1 MNAATRK
8 SKASPLVIAL
18 VATMA
23 MLVAYL
29 VFAFLTATDKTGSQA
44 RNITLA
50 KELSALAAALP
61 PLATRASE
69 GDQSAFKSLENLR
82 TGVNNQRN
90 ALHGGLAPGNNQGVL
105 GGFSKAWE
113 AVDEHLARLLI
124 SENVA
129 VALGQ
134 LSAQLETNHAELQTH
149 LDAVIEHVLA
159 SRSTTRQ
166 AAVAQAQLW
175 RLERI
180 RTALRPSREIGDP
193 DLVARDVELF
203 NRVVTGFKNGD
214 AELGLTRLGLSNIQA
229 SLTRIEQLFSGIT
242 EGVQRLRSTRESA
255 MALPAVSASLIA
267 AAPALTTESVGLV
280 DRIRVLEQQN
290 GAYGSSQIT
299 VYVGIFLLIG
309 LTLLGL
315 IFYLGTRSRLQE
327 TAEANRVNQDAILRL
342 LDEIE
347 GLGEGDLTAEV
358 TVTEGFTGAIADAIN
373 LTIAQLR
380 ELVSRIVDTAA
391 KVSAS
396 ANSTRST
403 VAQLTELSEQQAE
416 EIAGASAAIN
426 EMATT
431 IDQVSA
437 NAAESAAVAHRSVS
451 IANKGAVVV
460 RSTIAG
466 MDNIR
471 GQIQDTAKRIK
482 RLGESSQEI
491 GDIVSLINDIADQTN
506 ILSLNAAI
514 QASMAG
520 DAGRGFAVVADEVQR
535 LAERSANATKQIA
548 ALVKTIQTDT
558 YEAVSSMEQTTA
570 EVVAGASLTED
581 AGIALS
587 EIETVSTNLAE
598 LIQDISTAARHQA
611 TTAGHISKT
620 MDVIQDITSKTLE
633 GTSRTASSVDELAEM
648 AIEQRESVS
657 GFKLPEQSLS
667 GLLRPERYTSPEPRE
682 RNEGVSKSRAR
693 AESQIADTGGRETSF
708 KPRAS
713 QPTLVGRPFPDAG
726 ENLDEEL
733 EEIEEFIP
741 GREAPAHV
749 KQVLAENSA
758 VMDEMDYLSEMDD
771 IEEMDDDLASL
782 EEAPATVKNTFA
794 AGLEAELASIDLDE
808 FDLEPE
814 SKAKEVS

>member
-1 MNAATRK
+1 MNATARK
-8 SKASPLVIAL
+8 FKASPLVIAL
-18 VATMA
+18 IATMT

-29 VFAFLTATDKTGSQA
+29 VFAFVTGSDTSVSQA
-44 RNITLA
+44 RNITAA
-50 KELSALAAALP
+50 KEINVLATKLP
-61 PLATRASE
+61 PLATRAAS
-69 GDQSAFKSLENLR
+69 GDASAFKALESLR
-82 TGVNNQRN
+82 TEVNSKRN
-90 ALHGGLAPGNNQGVL
+90 ALHNGLSADNNQGL
-105 GGFSKAWE
+105 LREFNTAWD
-113 AVDEHLARLLI
+113 AVDEHLAGLLI
-124 SENVA
+124 IEDAA
-129 VALGQ
+129 VSINQ
-134 LSAQLETNHAELQTH
+134 LHTELETNYAGLQAELNK
-149 LDAVIEHVLA
+149 VVEHVLA
-159 SRSTTRQ
+159 RRSTTRQ
-166 AAVAQAQLW
+166 AAAAQAQLW

-180 RTALRPSREIGDP
+180 RGALRVGGEAADFEQV
-193 DLVARDVELF
+193 LRDVTLF
-203 NRVVTGFKNGD
+203 NRTVSGFKNGD
-214 AELGLTRLGLSNIQA
+214 AELGLTRLANSNIQA
-229 SLTRIEQLFSGIT
+229 SLIGIEQLFSPLA
-242 EGVQRLRSTRESA
+242 EGVQPLQGVKESVVT
-255 MALPAVSASLIA
+255 LPITTTSLLA
-267 AAPALTTESVGLV
+267 AAPALAAESANVV
-280 DRIRVLEQQN
+280 DRIRVLEQN
-290 GAYGSSQIT
+290 GGAYSSPQIT
-299 VYVGIFLLIG
+299 VYVGIFLVIG

-327 TAEANRVNQDAILRL
+327 TAEANRGNQDAILRL

-437 NAAESAAVAHRSVS
+437 NAAESASVAHRSVS

-491 GDIVSLINDIADQTN
+491 GDIVSLISEIADQTN

-657 GFKLPEQSLS
+657 GFKLPEQNMS
-667 GLLRPERYTSPEPRE
+667 GLLRPDLYGSAPPQEYEVEESLQ
-682 RNEGVSKSRAR
+682 SRA
-693 AESQIADTGGRETSF
+693 
-708 KPRAS
+708 
-713 QPTLVGRPFPDAG
+713 PDAVPRSGVDSGDMEKAFEPHVVEPAELIG
-726 ENLDEEL
+726 EVFPESEVAAQSSGP
-733 EEIEEFIP
+733 EV
-741 GREAPAHV
+741 PAHI
-749 KQVLAENSA
+749 KEVLAENSA
-758 VMDEMDYLSEMDD
+758 AMDEMDYLSE
-771 IEEMDDDLASL
+771 IEDLDETDAELASL
-782 EEAPATVKNTFA
+782 EQAPAEARNTFA

-814 SKAKEVS
+814 QHTAKEVS

>member
-1 MNAATRK
+1 MNVTARK

-18 VATMA
+18 MATMA

-29 VFAFLTATDKTGSQA
+29 VFAFLTGSDNSGSQA
-44 RNITLA
+44 RNIAAA
-50 KELSALAAALP
+50 KEISVLATELP
-61 PLATRASE
+61 PLATRAAG
-69 GDQSAFKSLENLR
+69 GDASAFQALENLR
-82 TGVNNQRN
+82 TEVNNKRN
-90 ALHGGLAPGNNQGVL
+90 ALHGGLAADNNQGL
-105 GGFSKAWE
+105 LRELSTAWD

-124 SENVA
+124 SEDAA
-129 VALGQ
+129 VAINQ
-134 LSAQLETNHAELQTH
+134 LSTRLEDNYADLQAELNQ
-149 LDAVIEHVLA
+149 VVEHVLA

-180 RTALRPSREIGDP
+180 RGALRAGGDMGDP
-193 DLVARDVELF
+193 DQLARDVTLF
-203 NRVVTGFKNGD
+203 NRVVAGFKNGD

-229 SLTRIEQLFSGIT
+229 SLSRVEQLFSAIT
-242 EGVQRLRSTRESA
+242 EGVQPLLDSKESV
-255 MALPAVSASLIA
+255 MALATTTTSLLA
-267 AAPALTTESVGLV
+267 AAPAFASESVDVV
-280 DRIRVLEQQN
+280 DRIRVLDQQG
-290 GAYGSSQIT
+290 GAYGSPQIT
-299 VYVGIFLLIG
+299 VYVGIFLVIG

-327 TAEANRVNQDAILRL
+327 TAEANRGNQDAILRL

-403 VAQLTELSEQQAE
+403 VAQLAGFSEQQAE

-558 YEAVSSMEQTTA
+558 FEAVSSMEQTTA

-657 GFKLPEQSLS
+657 GFKLPEQYMS
-667 GLLRPERYTSPEPRE
+667 GLLRPELYASPEPQAHEQAAHRPRTRTSDGAPPGDSGGMGKMFE
-682 RNEGVSKSRAR
+682 PQVVEPVAL
-693 AESQIADTGGRETSF
+693 ADEAFSETGEM
-708 KPRAS
+708 
-713 QPTLVGRPFPDAG
+713 
-726 ENLDEEL
+726 EEL
-733 EEIEEFIP
+733 SGQETPALF
-741 GREAPAHV
+741 REA
-749 KQVLAENSA
+749 LAENSA
-758 VMDEMDYLSEMDD
+758 AMDEMDYLSE
-771 IEEMDDDLASL
+771 IEDVDEADEHLASL
-782 EEAPATVKNTFA
+782 KDAPAAPKKTFA

-814 SKAKEVS
+814 STAKEVS

>member
-29 VFAFLTATDKTGSQA
+29 VFAFITGTDKTGSQA
-44 RNITLA
+44 RNISTA
-50 KELSALAAALP
+50 KELSTLVATLP
-61 PLATRASE
+61 PLAARASE
-69 GDQSAFKSLENLR
+69 GDESAFTELENLR
-82 TGVNNQRN
+82 SGVNNKRN
-90 ALHGGLAPGNNQGVL
+90 ALHAGLASGNNQGVL
-105 GGFSKAWE
+105 GGFGKAWE
-113 AVDEHLARLLI
+113 AVDQHLARLLI
-124 SENVA
+124 SENAA

-134 LSAQLETNHAELQTH
+134 LSAQLEANHAELQTH
-149 LDAVIEHVLA
+149 LTAVIEHVLA

-166 AAVAQAQLW
+166 AALAQAQLW

-180 RTALRPSREIGDP
+180 RAALRPGREMIDP
-193 DLVARDVELF
+193 ELLVRDVELF
-203 NRVVTGFKNGD
+203 NRVVTGFKDGD

-229 SLTRIEQLFSGIT
+229 SLTRVEQLFSGIA
-242 EGVQRLRSTRESA
+242 EGIQPLRSSRDA
-255 MALPAVSASLIA
+255 VMALPGESASLMA
-267 AAPALTTESVGLV
+267 AAPALIRESVGLV
-280 DRIRVLEQQN
+280 DSIRVLEQKD
-290 GAYGSSQIT
+290 GAYGSPEIT

-327 TAEANRVNQDAILRL
+327 SAEANRVNQDAILRL

-347 GLGEGDLTAEV
+347 GLGEGDLTAQV

-620 MDVIQDITSKTLE
+620 MNVIQDITSKTLE

-667 GLLRPERYTSPEPRE
+667 GLLRPELYISPEPPE
-682 RNEGVSKSRAR
+682 RKDGAIKSRSR
-693 AESQIADTGGRETSF
+693 VGSQIADGGGSKNPF
-708 KPRAS
+708 KPPAS
-713 QPTLVGRPFPDAG
+713 QSPPADRQLPGGA
-726 ENLDEEL
+726 ENIEET

-741 GREAPAHV
+741 VRKAPAHV
-749 KQVLAENSA
+749 QQVLAENSA

-771 IEEMDDDLASL
+771 IDEMDEDLASL
-782 EEAPATVKNTFA
+782 EEAPATVKRTFA

-814 SKAKEVS
+814 LKAKEVS